1 MKIQFVHTDQ
11 APAAIGPYSQ
21 AVAANGILYL
31 SGQLG
36 INPQE
41 GKIVAGGIANE
52 VEQIFKN
59 IQAVLKAGGT
69 SLENVLKCTVY
80 LTTFEH
86 FATLNKIYEQN
97 FQAHK
102 PARTTIAVAAL
113 PMGALVEIDVLARL
127 NS

>member
-102 PARTTIAVAAL
+102 PARTTIAVTAL